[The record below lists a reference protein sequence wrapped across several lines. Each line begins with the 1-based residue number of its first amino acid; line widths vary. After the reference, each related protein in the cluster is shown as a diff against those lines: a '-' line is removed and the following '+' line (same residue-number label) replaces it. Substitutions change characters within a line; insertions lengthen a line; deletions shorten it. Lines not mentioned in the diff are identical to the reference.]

1 MTEHDDLVIVEDSR
15 TQAEHMRQVL
25 ADAGFRV
32 RVATSGE
39 GALALCR
46 DKVPS
51 VLLSDLMMPDMDG
64 LALVRAL
71 RLDPELAD
79 LPVILLTA
87 HHEPEHVVNAMRAGA
102 DNYVAKPFD
111 PQVLVERVRSTLTLY
126 RARRD
131 PTPVPLRA
139 GLFAVLRSALADAAQ
154 RAAELER
161 SRASLAEAVQM
172 RDELMA
178 LVAHDLRSPLQVM
191 LGYANLAARDPTGP
205 AGLRLPGAVTQQV
218 STMVRLID
226 DLVDLSQIEQ
236 GKLRMELEQVDLVT
250 LLRNCVTALQQ
261 HGECSKHPLQ
271 LEAPAS
277 VPHTVDPRRVAQ
289 IVTNLVS
296 NACKYSDPGQRV
308 DILLEE
314 QPDAVRLRVM
324 DRGIGVPVAL
334 REAIFERSTRTEE
347 GRRRA
352 QGSGLGLYICRR
364 LAELHGGTVFL
375 ERSSEQGSTFTVLL
389 PREFAPAAPEPL
401 PPRS

>member
-1 MTEHDDLVIVEDSR
+1 
-15 TQAEHMRQVL
+15 MRQVL
-25 ADAGFRV
+25 ADAGFQV

-46 DKVPS
+46 DKAPAA
-51 VLLSDLMMPDMDG
+51 LLSDLMMPDMDG
-64 LALVRAL
+64 LALVRTLRHDPAL
-71 RLDPELAD
+71 TDI
-79 LPVILLTA
+79 PVILLTA

-111 PQVLVERVRSTLTLY
+111 PQVLVERVRSTLALY
-126 RARRD
+126 RERRD

-191 LGYANLAARDPTGP
+191 LGYANLAARDPAGP
-205 AGLRLPGAVTQQV
+205 AGQRLPGAVTQQV

-236 GKLRMELEQVDLVT
+236 GKLRIDLEEVDLVT
-250 LLRNCVTALQQ
+250 LLRTCVTALQQ
-261 HGECSKHPLQ
+261 HGECSKHLLQ
-271 LEAPAS
+271 VETPMSAPI
-277 VPHTVDPRRVAQ
+277 TVDPRRVAQ

-308 DILLEE
+308 DIRLEE
-314 QPDAVRLRVM
+314 DRDTMTLRVI
-324 DRGIGVPVAL
+324 DRGIGVPVEL
-334 REAIFERSTRTEE
+334 REVIFERSTRTEE

-352 QGSGLGLYICRR
+352 HGSGLGLYICRR

-389 PREFAPAAPEPL
+389 PRPAA
-401 PPRS
+401 

>member
-1 MTEHDDLVIVEDSR
+1 
-15 TQAEHMRQVL
+15 MRQVL
-25 ADAGFRV
+25 SDAGFHV
-32 RVATSGE
+32 RVASSGE

-46 DKVPS
+46 EKIPTA
-51 VLLSDLMMPDMDG
+51 LLSDLMMPDMDG
-64 LALVRAL
+64 LALVRRL
-71 RLDPELAD
+71 RTDPDLAD
-79 LPVILLTA
+79 VPVILLTA

-111 PQVLVERVRSTLTLY
+111 PQVLVERVRSTLTLH
-126 RARRD
+126 RERRD
-131 PTPVPLRA
+131 PTPVALRA

-161 SRASLAEAVQM
+161 SRASLAEAVRM

-191 LGYANLAARDPTGP
+191 LGYANLATRDPAGP
-205 AGLRLPGAVTQQV
+205 AGQRLPVAVTQQV

-236 GKLRMELEQVDLVT
+236 AKLRIDLEQIDLVP
-250 LLRNCVTALQQ
+250 LLRNCITALQQ
-261 HGECSKHPLQ
+261 HGDCSKHPLR
-271 LEAPAS
+271 LETPAS
-277 VPHTVDPRRVAQ
+277 VPVTADPRRVAQ
-289 IVTNLVS
+289 ILTNLVS
-296 NACKYSDPGQRV
+296 NACKYSDPGQAV

-314 QPDAVRLRVM
+314 QPDAVLLRVI
-324 DRGIGVPVAL
+324 DHGIGVPAEL
-334 REAIFERSTRTEE
+334 REVIFDRSTRTEE

-375 ERSSEQGSTFTVLL
+375 EKSSEQGSTFTVLL
-389 PREFAPAAPEPL
+389 PR
-401 PPRS
+401 